1 MGGGGPTSE
10 LGSEQPARG
19 EKDRGVAEKRHP
31 GTGAAFPSTAQGGHL
46 ESIGTPVAP
55 CWWESLESSEPPP
68 QGDVREGDGYPT
80 GSHRLVCQGAFG
92 FASLSLG
99 PSERT

>member
-1 MGGGGPTSE
+1 M
-10 LGSEQPARG
+10 ARLPSWG
-19 EKDRGVAEKRHP
+19 QSNLLEEKRTEGLLRRGILAQVLPSPPRPRAVTWRALGHQWPRVGGRAWRVQSHP
-31 GTGAAFPSTAQGGHL
+31 RR
-46 ESIGTPVAP
+46 V
-55 CWWESLESSEPPP
+55 
-68 QGDVREGDGYPT
+68 GDGYPT